1 MANSSGS
8 KYKNQ
13 VQANGHFFWFQVQK
27 PSTNQNNW
35 DLNLQTNTSL
45 YFAQVTKSA
54 LKNSFNVDFTSKEFE
69 GSEISG
75 WSEVSDLR

>member
-13 VQANGHFFWFQVQK
+13 VK
-27 PSTNQNNW
+27 TKIID
-35 DLNLQTNTSL
+35 DLELQTNTSL

-54 LKNSFNVDFTSKEFE
+54 VKNSFNVDFTSKEFE
-69 GSEISG
+69 G
-75 WSEVSDLR
+75 

>member
-1 MANSSGS
+1 MANSSDS

-13 VQANGHFFWFQVQK
+13 VQTK
-27 PSTNQNNW
+27 IID

-54 LKNSFNVDFTSKEFE
+54 MKNSFSVDFTSKEYE
-69 GSEISG
+69 GWEISG
-75 WSEVSDLR
+75 WSEESDLR